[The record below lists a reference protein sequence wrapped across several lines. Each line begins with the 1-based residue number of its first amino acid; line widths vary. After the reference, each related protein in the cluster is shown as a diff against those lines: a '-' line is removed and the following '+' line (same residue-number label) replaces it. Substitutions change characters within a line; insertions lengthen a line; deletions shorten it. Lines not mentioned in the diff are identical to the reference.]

1 MDKDG
6 PLKKHLEKW
15 EDTSLGHVLARSAEA
30 REHFTTESGIPVRI
44 ESLLPYT
51 PLADLI
57 EDFWLDP
64 QNTEGPTWTEHREI
78 NMVMLAASLS
88 PDGYLGI

>member
-1 MDKDG
+1 MRPLVEEHAESFGDAAALRSRIDSLLRFG
-6 PLKKHLEKW
+6 P
-15 EDTSLGHVLARSAEA
+15 VAEA
-30 REHFTTESGIPVRI
+30 
-44 ESLLPYT
+44 
-51 PLADLI
+51 I